1 MSDHPS
7 GEASEEPGAR
17 STSPGARWGE
27 INDELHRLKDRTDPE
42 SRARFEELIDE
53 LMCVD
58 MSLQPYRKAMGRKQ
72 G

>member
-1 MSDHPS
+1 MSEDQ
-7 GEASEEPGAR
+7 GEDPKLPA
-17 STSPGARWGE
+17 TTPGARWGE
-27 INDELHRLKDRTDPE
+27 ITEELHRLEGRADPE
-42 SRARFEELIDE
+42 SRARFAELLDE